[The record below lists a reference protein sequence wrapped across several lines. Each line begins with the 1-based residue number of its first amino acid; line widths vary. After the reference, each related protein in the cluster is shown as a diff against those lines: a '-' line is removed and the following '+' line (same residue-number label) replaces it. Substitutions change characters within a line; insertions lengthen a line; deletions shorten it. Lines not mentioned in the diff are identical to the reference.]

1 MKNLLLGSSLLLAL
15 FSANSMAAND
25 FSGSRV
31 GVGLS
36 KTSLTVESYGSEDWD
51 GDYGNGFKLEYGY
64 DFNQII
70 GLGISYETNND
81 TLFDVELEGESIKVG
96 VDLGYAFPIQDAFIK
111 PYGKLGFVS
120 YSEDYFTDGYRGDF
134 DDSSVFAGLGV
145 RFQYSHFY
153 ADLDVDFYTLEDGPY
168 DLYYVQSALTA
179 GYKF

>member
-1 MKNLLLGSSLLLAL
+1 MKKVLFGTSLLIGL
-15 FSANSMAAND
+15 FSTASVLAND

-31 GVGLS
+31 GLGLS
-36 KTSLTVESYGSEDWD
+36 KTSVTVEYNEVEIWD

-70 GLGISYETNND
+70 GVGISYETNED
-81 TLFDVELEGESIKVG
+81 TIFNGELEGSSIKVG
-96 VDLGYAFPIQDAFIK
+96 ADIGYAFPIQEVFLK

-120 YSEDYFTDGYRGDF
+120 YSEEYSIDNDSTEF
-134 DDSSVFAGLGV
+134 DDNSVFAGLGV

-153 ADLDVDFYTLEDGPY
+153 TDLSVDFYVLEDGPL
-168 DLYYVQSALTA
+168 DIGYVQTALTA